1 MKKSVEQYYK
11 KIDEFIL
18 NNADAKKIENIKI
31 YLKNQ
36 AQTIYGKQIKRLKSL
51 FLKHLSEF
59 DKLESEY
66 TYSLINQL
74 FMSKAFE
81 KQIIACMLLKRY
93 YYKFEEKNI
102 VYIIKDYILNNIII
116 NWAVADQIATNTFSK
131 FNDKSFLHEF
141 STSFHYLLRRCSV
154 AVFAEMHLTDKDMD
168 MLIINIKEL
177 LQEKDEYV
185 MRAAGWACRNIFN
198 YNESKY
204 FEFINENC
212 HLMPRIM
219 LRNAIEFLDEDIRVN
234 ILVSSKEKRH
244 RMILSLKG
252 EVS

>member
-1 MKKSVEQYYK
+1 M
-11 KIDEFIL
+11 
-18 NNADAKKIENIKI
+18 
-31 YLKNQ
+31 
-36 AQTIYGKQIKRLKSL
+36 KRLKSL

-93 YYKFEEKNI
+93 YYKYEKKNI

>member
-36 AQTIYGKQIKRLKSL
+36 AQTIYGIPMKRLKSL

-185 MRAAGWACRNIFN
+185 MRAAG
-198 YNESKY
+198 
-204 FEFINENC
+204 
-212 HLMPRIM
+212 
-219 LRNAIEFLDEDIRVN
+219 
-234 ILVSSKEKRH
+234 
-244 RMILSLKG
+244 
-252 EVS
+252 

>member
-1 MKKSVEQYYK
+1 M
-11 KIDEFIL
+11 
-18 NNADAKKIENIKI
+18 
-31 YLKNQ
+31 
-36 AQTIYGKQIKRLKSL
+36 KRLKSL

-74 FMSKAFE
+74 FMSKTFE

>member
-36 AQTIYGKQIKRLKSL
+36 AQTIYGIPMKRLKSL

-204 FEFINENC
+204 FEFINENFQ
-212 HLMPRIM
+212 LILRI
-219 LRNAIEFLDEDIRVN
+219 I
-234 ILVSSKEKRH
+234 ILNT
-244 RMILSLKG
+244 I
-252 EVS
+252 

>member
-1 MKKSVEQYYK
+1 MNKSVEQYY
-11 KIDEFIL
+11 
-18 NNADAKKIENIKI
+18 KKIENIKI

-36 AQTIYGKQIKRLKSL
+36 AQTIYGIPMKRLKSL

-102 VYIIKDYILNNIII
+102 VYLIKDYILNNIII
-116 NWAVADQIATNTFSK
+116 NWAVADQIATNTFSR

-244 RMILSLKG
+244 SLKKY
-252 EVS
+252 

>member
-36 AQTIYGKQIKRLKSL
+36 AQTIYGIPMKRLKSL

-81 KQIIACMLLKRY
+81 KQIMLLKRY

>member
-1 MKKSVEQYYK
+1 
-11 KIDEFIL
+11 
-18 NNADAKKIENIKI
+18 
-31 YLKNQ
+31 
-36 AQTIYGKQIKRLKSL
+36 
-51 FLKHLSEF
+51 
-59 DKLESEY
+59 
-66 TYSLINQL
+66 
-74 FMSKAFE
+74 MSKAFE

>member
-36 AQTIYGKQIKRLKSL
+36 AQTIYGIPMKRLKSL